1 MGFHLEQELIF
12 GDPLHGFDQIGG
24 DGVGQPVPLLDLLHV
39 GRSVMRSDVGRRGA
53 LDSVLAV
60 MGDTHVKV
68 VPSML
73 QDELGG
79 VWFVL
84 TVVHIHLELIRLGK

>member
-1 MGFHLEQELIF
+1 MISRWQS
-12 GDPLHGFDQIGG
+12 
-24 DGVGQPVPLLDLLHV
+24 
-39 GRSVMRSDVGRRGA
+39 RA
-53 LDSVLAV
+53 N
-60 MGDTHVKV
+60 THVKV

-84 TVVHIHLELIRLGK
+84 AVVDIHLELVRLHRRRETTITFDGKQEKTIL

>member
-1 MGFHLEQELIF
+1 MLT
-12 GDPLHGFDQIGG
+12 
-24 DGVGQPVPLLDLLHV
+24 
-39 GRSVMRSDVGRRGA
+39 A
-53 LDSVLAV
+53 T
-60 MGDTHVKV
+60 GDTHIKV

-84 TVVHIHLELIRLGK
+84 TVVHIHLEFIRLDKDRKTIRLER

>member
-1 MGFHLEQELIF
+1 MLT
-12 GDPLHGFDQIGG
+12 
-24 DGVGQPVPLLDLLHV
+24 
-39 GRSVMRSDVGRRGA
+39 A
-53 LDSVLAV
+53 T
-60 MGDTHVKV
+60 GDTHIKV

-84 TVVHIHLELIRLGK
+84 TVVHIHLELIRLERQKDDTT

>member
-1 MGFHLEQELIF
+1 MLT
-12 GDPLHGFDQIGG
+12 
-24 DGVGQPVPLLDLLHV
+24 
-39 GRSVMRSDVGRRGA
+39 A
-53 LDSVLAV
+53 T
-60 MGDTHVKV
+60 GDTHIKV

-84 TVVHIHLELIRLGK
+84 TVVHIHLEFIRLERQKDDTT